1 MFAGECL
8 LVKRAKSNEWS
19 RAREHRKFS
28 PCQSGERTDE
38 RARARARIARP
49 DCKFIAGNCFAA
61 RPPIVYGHGERVPI
75 HSARARLVLKGPGQ
89 SAPIPATASSSA
101 SSAAEVVRRKQVS
114 NWGLFRARRQP
125 QRELL
130 EKTLRRG
137 AREFQLDLRERVCE
151 RGLSLAPVADDDEDA
166 ADLSQSPLK

>member
-101 SSAAEVVRRKQVS
+101 VFSGRICWPKTGVQLGPVSGAPAAPKGASRENSPTRSSRVSARPSRKS
-114 NWGLFRARRQP
+114 LRARFVTRSSG
-125 QRELL
+125 
-130 EKTLRRG
+130 RRRRRRRRSF
-137 AREFQLDLRERVCE
+137 AE
-151 RGLSLAPVADDDEDA
+151 ST
-166 ADLSQSPLK
+166 